1 MATLAAITI
10 DCHDATRLALFWA
23 AALDGYM
30 TDETNHVLKPTGPG
44 PTIYFQEVPEPRS
57 AKNRV
62 HIDIATKDAKGD
74 IFRLER
80 LGAKVLREV
89 EERGNQWVVMNDPE
103 GNEFCVIVA

>member
-10 DCHDATRLALFWA
+10 DCNDATRLALFWA

-30 TDETNHVLKPTGPG
+30 TDETNHMLKPTAVGPV
-44 PTIYFQEVPEPRS
+44 IYFQEVPEPKS
-57 AKNRV
+57 VKNRV
-62 HIDIATKDAKGD
+62 HIDIATKDPKGD

-80 LGAKVLREV
+80 LGAKVQQEV
-89 EERGNQWVVMNDPE
+89 EEGGHQWVVMNDPE